1 MNVTIEN
8 DTVLLRPEGRIDS
21 SNAADFE
28 RELNNALSG
37 HPGAEVA
44 VDAAALN
51 YISSAGLRVLL
62 RLRQSLGKDLTIR
75 NASPA
80 VYEIFEITG
89 FTAFLNVE
97 KALRFLSVE
106 GLEVLG
112 AGAHSTVYRLDEET
126 ILKVVKDMTLDAIRA
141 EMQVSKDVL
150 VRGVPT
156 AISYDVVRT
165 EEGYGEVY
173 EMFRAGVLSAA
184 VMAEPARRAE
194 YLQRF
199 VAMYRQIHAVELGD
213 GELASAREHYLA
225 AADALAP
232 YATAEECALV
242 RQMICA
248 IPERHTFVHGD
259 FHMNNVMLQDGELV
273 LIDVGEASWGHPL
286 FDFAQTAWAYEATTV
301 HSPERCRTV
310 VGMSLE
316 EACYVRDNLFPE
328 YFGETGEA
336 LARKLTVVHGM
347 AMLRRLLIPFLQ
359 DWTNAAEAVPE
370 RLAGARAELFP
381 RIGELCSL
389 IRSEF

>member
-1 MNVTIEN
+1 MKITTEN
-8 DTVLLRPEGRIDS
+8 GTVLLCPEGRIDS

-28 RELNNALSG
+28 RELDRVRG
-37 HPGAEVA
+37 EHPGAEIA
-44 VDAAALN
+44 LDAASLD

-62 RLRQSLGKDLTIR
+62 RLRQSLGKELTIR

-126 ILKVVKDMTLDAIRA
+126 ILKVVKDMTLGAIRA

-184 VMAEPARRAE
+184 VMAEPERRAE

-199 VAMYRQIHAVELGD
+199 VAMYRQIHAVEIGV
-213 GELASAREHYLA
+213 GELDSARARFLA

-232 YATAEECALV
+232 HVTPEESALV
-242 RQMICA
+242 HQMILA
-248 IPERHTFVHGD
+248 VPERHTFVHGD

-336 LARKLTVVHGM
+336 LERKLTVVHGM

-359 DWTNAAEAVPE
+359 DWTNAAEAVQE
-370 RLAGARAELFP
+370 RLAGARSELFP
-381 RIGELCSL
+381 HIDELCSL
-389 IRSEF
+389 IQSEF